1 MLKPSN
7 PPKSLAQALRERA
20 EFLNVRESN
29 SYLEYGWGDKNNVIA
44 ALLEFADVVDSWS
57 GEYLSKELTYD
68 ENQRRRYGGQWN
80 DPVNFP
86 MTMEER
92 IAAARKMH
100 YDSKTNETS

>member
-20 EFLNVRESN
+20 EFLNARDSN

-57 GEYLSKELTYD
+57 GEYLSKELTYK
-68 ENQRRRYGGQWN
+68 ENQRRRWE
-80 DPVNFP
+80 PSLPIPP

>member
-68 ENQRRRYGGQWN
+68 ENQRRRWGRSS
-80 DPVNFP
+80 PIPP

>member
-68 ENQRRRYGGQWN
+68 ENQRRRWERSS
-80 DPVNFP
+80 PIPP